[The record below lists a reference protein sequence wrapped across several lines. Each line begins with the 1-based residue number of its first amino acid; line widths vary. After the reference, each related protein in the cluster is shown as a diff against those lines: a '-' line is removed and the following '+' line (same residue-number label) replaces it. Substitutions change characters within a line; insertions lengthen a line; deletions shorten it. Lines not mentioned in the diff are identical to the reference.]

1 MSGLNAGAGD
11 ESRTLQNKAGGP
23 IGYEDQGKKTGSY
36 EPAPR
41 DNINENTDDVQ
52 KLQKLQNEIQTM
64 QAEIDAIMKK
74 HQEEGN
80 QEKIYEWQT
89 SDDNKP
95 GSTGGAFGNV
105 SLLLVFIICAFLGA
119 YMVRSQ

>member
-1 MSGLNAGAGD
+1 MPKQ
-11 ESRTLQNKAGGP
+11 TTGP
-23 IGYEDQGKKTGSY
+23 IGYENQGKRNVGY

-52 KLQKLQNEIQTM
+52 KLTKLQNEISTM

-74 HQEEGN
+74 HTEEGS
-80 QEKIYEWQT
+80 QDKIYEWQT

-95 GSTGGAFGNV
+95 GSSGGKYGNI

-119 YMVRSQ
+119 FMVRSQ

>member
-1 MSGLNAGAGD
+1 
-11 ESRTLQNKAGGP
+11 
-23 IGYEDQGKKTGSY
+23 
-36 EPAPR
+36 
-41 DNINENTDDVQ
+41 
-52 KLQKLQNEIQTM
+52 M

-74 HQEEGN
+74 HTEDGN

-95 GSTGGAFGNV
+95 GSSGAGFGNL

-119 YMVRSQ
+119 YLVRP